1 MKYVVT
7 INNSNYEVEVDRGQ
21 ATAVK
26 TDNAAP
32 APAPAA
38 APATPA
44 AAPAPA
50 PAGAVNAAEGQKM
63 TAPMPG
69 IVLDVKKN
77 VGDKVKKD
85 EVVVVLE
92 AMKMESEIVSP
103 YEGTVVQVATSKGT
117 HVNSGDLLVVIK

>member
-21 ATAVK
+21 ATVVK
-26 TDNAAP
+26 TESAAP
-32 APAPAA
+32 AAPAPAA
-38 APATPA
+38 APA
-44 AAPAPA
+44 AAP
-50 PAGAVNAAEGQKM
+50 VSAASAADGYKM

-69 IVLDVKKN
+69 IVLDVKKK

-85 EVVVVLE
+85 DVVVILE
-92 AMKMESEIVSP
+92 AMKMESEIVSAF
-103 YEGTVVQVATSKGT
+103 EGTVVQVATSKGS